1 MVKSFIAVGSCVGG
15 DKGNYSIILW
25 HCSIRKGKTAN
36 GTMERVGKFHKFRLL
51 NDVSRARWLCS
62 SKSL

>member
-25 HCSIRKGKTAN
+25 HCSIRKGKTAS
-36 GTMERVGKFHKFRLL
+36 GDHGAGRKVSQVSIVKRCLEGEVALL
-51 NDVSRARWLCS
+51 F
-62 SKSL
+62 